1 MNNIKDA
8 LDLFKSGQFLIVT
21 DDEERENEGDLILLG
36 NAATSEKI
44 GFMVRHT
51 SGILCAAMTRTV
63 VDRLKLPMMVRK
75 NQDSKKTAFTVSV
88 DAKKGLTTGIS
99 AEERANTIRE
109 LSSSSAVADDFVRPG
124 HVFPLIAHPQ
134 VLAGRDGHTE
144 AGVALAQAVGE
155 YPVAVLSELVNDDGS
170 MMRGSAL
177 VEFGRDHNIAMIS
190 IAELSEYM
198 KDVKIAQETVTPFVW
213 AKLPRENHEWQIA
226 THTSVNGVAH
236 AVMTFGD
243 ITKKGP
249 VLTRVHSEC
258 LTGDALGSSRCDCG
272 PQLIEALDRIEEAGS
287 GLLIYLRDHE
297 GRGIGLAEKI
307 LAYELQDQGVD
318 TVEANLNLG
327 HQVDEREWS
336 DVVEIFNRLDISDI
350 KILTNNPNKAEALI
364 EAGFHVQIEALIIKS
379 NVHNQKYLDTKRDQ
393 MAHLLPFYGKERE

>member
-8 LDLFKSGQFLIVT
+8 LNLFKSGQFLIVT

-36 NAATSEKI
+36 SAATSEKV

-63 VDRLKLPMMVRK
+63 AERLRLPMMVRK
-75 NQDSKKTAFTVSV
+75 NQDSKRTAFTVSV
-88 DAKKGLTTGIS
+88 DAKIGLTTGIS

-109 LSSSSAVADDFVRPG
+109 LSSNTAIADDFVRPG
-124 HVFPLIAHPQ
+124 HIFPLIAHPE

-177 VEFGRDHNIAMIS
+177 VKFAHAHKITMIS

-198 KDVKIAQETVTPFVW
+198 KDVKIPQETVTPFVW

-226 THTSVNGVAH
+226 THTTVNGVAH

-243 ITKKGP
+243 TTKKGP
-249 VLTRVHSEC
+249 ILTRVHSEC
-258 LTGDALGSSRCDCG
+258 LTGDALGSLRCDCG
-272 PQLIEALDRIEEAGS
+272 PQLMEALIRIEKAGS

-307 LAYELQDQGVD
+307 RAYELQDQGVD
-318 TVEANLNLG
+318 TVVANLNLG
-327 HQVDEREWS
+327 HQADEREWS
-336 DVVEIFNRLDISDI
+336 DVIEILKRLKISAVR
-350 KILTNNPNKAEALI
+350 ILTNNPLKVHALI
-364 EAGFHVQIEALIIKS
+364 DADLSVEIESLVIKP
-379 NVHNQKYLDTKRDQ
+379 NTHNARYLETKRDQ
-393 MAHLLPFYGKERE
+393 MAHLLPHNNEGGK

>member
-8 LDLFKSGQFLIVT
+8 LNLFKSGQFLIVT

-36 NAATSEKI
+36 SAATSEKV

-63 VDRLKLPMMVRK
+63 AERLRLPMMVRK
-75 NQDSKKTAFTVSV
+75 NQDSKRTAFTVSV
-88 DAKKGLTTGIS
+88 DAKIGLTTGIS

-109 LSSSSAVADDFVRPG
+109 LSSNTAIADDFVRPG
-124 HVFPLIAHPQ
+124 HIFPLIAHPE

-177 VEFGRDHNIAMIS
+177 VKFAHAHKITMIS

-198 KDVKIAQETVTPFVW
+198 KDLKIPQETVTPFVW

-226 THTSVNGVAH
+226 THTTVNGVAH
-236 AVMTFGD
+236 AVMMFGD
-243 ITKKGP
+243 TAKKGP
-249 VLTRVHSEC
+249 ILTRVHSEC
-258 LTGDALGSSRCDCG
+258 LTGDALGSLRCDCG
-272 PQLIEALDRIEEAGS
+272 PQLMEALIRIEKAGS

-297 GRGIGLAEKI
+297 GRGIGLTEKI
-307 LAYELQDQGVD
+307 RAYELQDQGVD
-318 TVEANLNLG
+318 TVVANLNLG
-327 HQVDEREWS
+327 HQADEREWS
-336 DVVEIFNRLDISDI
+336 DVIEILKRLKISAVR
-350 KILTNNPNKAEALI
+350 ILTNNPVKVHALI
-364 EAGFHVQIEALIIKS
+364 DADLSVEIESLIIEP
-379 NVHNQKYLDTKRDQ
+379 NTHNARYLETKRDQ
-393 MAHLLPFYGKERE
+393 MAHLLPHNNEGGK

>member
-8 LDLFKSGQFLIVT
+8 LNLFKSGQFLIVT

-36 NAATSEKI
+36 SAATSEKV

-51 SGILCAAMTRTV
+51 SGILCAAMTSTV
-63 VDRLKLPMMVRK
+63 AGRLKLPMMVRK

-88 DAKKGLTTGIS
+88 DAKIGLTTGIS

-109 LSSSSAVADDFVRPG
+109 LSSNTAIADDFVRPG
-124 HVFPLIAHPQ
+124 HIFPLIAHPQ

-170 MMRGSAL
+170 MMRGSTL
-177 VEFGRDHNIAMIS
+177 VKFAQDHKITMIS

-198 KDVKIAQETVTPFVW
+198 KDVKIPPETVTPFVW

-226 THTSVNGVAH
+226 THTTVNGVAH

-243 ITKKGP
+243 ISKKGP

-258 LTGDALGSSRCDCG
+258 LTGDALGSLRCDCG
-272 PQLIEALDRIEEAGS
+272 PQLMEALVRIEKAGS

-307 LAYELQDQGVD
+307 RAYELQDQGLD
-318 TVEANLNLG
+318 TVVANINLG
-327 HQVDEREWS
+327 HQADEREWS
-336 DVVEIFNRLDISDI
+336 DVIEILERLEISALR
-350 KILTNNPNKAEALI
+350 ILTNNPVKVQALNDADLFVEI
-364 EAGFHVQIEALIIKS
+364 ESLVIEP
-379 NVHNQKYLDTKRDQ
+379 NTHNARYLETKRDQ
-393 MAHLLPFYGKERE
+393 MAHLLPHNNAGGK